1 MELQLEQEMRKNY
14 VRMLQPEFYEQ
25 SMQSTAEV
33 SGMIAKNIGESVKE
47 SAQEYG
53 QYIKETP
60 LKESIPTTMSELGKG
75 AIAGVGGVVGDTVQ
89 IINAIKE
96 VIKTPEGKAKLDAF
110 IKGLEKPTKVL
121 GIKVP
126 TSEDVEQMLE
136 VVTGETPKGAGF
148 SEGVGMIAAPIG
160 TVAKA
165 AKQTAKAVKSLKKA
179 K

>member
-25 SMQSTAEV
+25 SMQSAAEV
-33 SGMIAKNIGESVKE
+33 GGIIARNIGESVKE

-53 QYIKETP
+53 QYMKETP

-75 AIAGVGGVVGDTVQ
+75 LIAGVGGIVGDTEQ
-89 IINAIKE
+89 LIYGINEIL
-96 VIKTPEGKAKLDAF
+96 KTPEGKSKLDAL
-110 IKGLEKPTKVL
+110 IKGLEKPTKA
-121 GIKVP
+121 K
-126 TSEDVEQMLE
+126 TSGDVEQMLE
-136 VVTGETPKGAGF
+136 GTTGETPEGAGF
-148 SEGVGMIAAPIG
+148 PKGVGLVAAPIG

>member
-25 SMQSTAEV
+25 SMQSAAEV
-33 SGMIAKNIGESVKE
+33 GGIIARNIGESVKE

-53 QYIKETP
+53 QYMKETP

-75 AIAGVGGVVGDTVQ
+75 LIAGVGGIVGDTEQ
-89 IINAIKE
+89 LIYGINEIL
-96 VIKTPEGKAKLDAF
+96 KTPEGKSKLDAL
-110 IKGLEKPTKVL
+110 IKGLEKPTKA
-121 GIKVP
+121 K
-126 TSEDVEQMLE
+126 TSGDVEQMLE
-136 VVTGETPKGAGF
+136 GTTGETPEGAGF
-148 SEGVGMIAAPIG
+148 PKGVGLVAAPIG

-165 AKQTAKAVKSLKKA
+165 AKQTAKAVKSFKKA

>member
-33 SGMIAKNIGESVKE
+33 GGMIARNIGESVKE

-53 QYIKETP
+53 QYMKETP
-60 LKESIPTTMSELGKG
+60 LKESIPTTMNELGKG
-75 AIAGVGGVVGDTVQ
+75 LIAGVGGIIGDTEQ
-89 IINAIKE
+89 LIYGINE
-96 VIKTPEGKAKLDAF
+96 VLKTPEGKSKLEAF
-110 IKGLEKPTKVL
+110 IKGLETPTMAY
-121 GIKVP
+121 
-126 TSEDVEQMLE
+126 TSGDIEQMLE
-136 VVTGETPKGAGF
+136 SVTGATPKGAGF
-148 SEGVGMIAAPIG
+148 PEGTGLITAPIG
-160 TVAKA
+160 AVTKV